1 MVKIYVGVGHGGSDP
16 GAVSGKHIEKNYAL
30 DIANACTAE
39 LKRHGVEVMQSRTS
53 DVYESAAAK
62 IAECNK
68 FNPDLAADIH
78 LNAGKGDGFEAFHS
92 IGSEEGKRL
101 AECIEKAVI
110 AETGQNSRGL
120 KIKANSSGR
129 DYFGF
134 IRETKCP
141 ALLVECAF
149 IDSTDVQ
156 AVDTLAERQ
165 KFGRAIAHG
174 MLDYLDIAV
183 KVEKPSGSSAGTAVI
198 VKLPDV
204 AVQLPQLGR
213 GLDNPEY
220 QVRRVQLCLNEM
232 GHTGADGK
240 PLNVDGDFGANTE
253 AAIRE
258 LQATHGITTDGR
270 MTAKTWRALLV
281 FKK

>member
-1 MVKIYVGVGHGGSDP
+1 MPKVYNGVGHGGSDP

-30 DIANACTAE
+30 DIATACTAE

-68 FNPDLAADIH
+68 FNPDIAADIH
-78 LNAGKGDGFEAFHS
+78 LNAGKGDGFEVYHS
-92 IGSEEGKRL
+92 ISGEEGKRL
-101 AECIEKAVI
+101 AEAVEKAVI
-110 AETGQNSRGL
+110 AETGQNSRGVKTKL
-120 KIKANSSGR
+120 NSNGK

-134 IRETKCP
+134 IRQTKCP
-141 ALLVECAF
+141 ALLIECAF
-149 IDSTDVQ
+149 IDSADVQ

-165 KFGRAIAHG
+165 SMGRAIAHG
-174 MLDYLDIAV
+174 MLDYLGISIKA
-183 KVEKPSGSSAGTAVI
+183 EKPSGGSAVI

-204 AVQLPQLGR
+204 AVLLPQLGR
-213 GLDNPEY
+213 GLDNPDY

-232 GHTGADGK
+232 GYTGADGK
-240 PLNVDGDFGANTE
+240 PLIVDGDFGANTE
-253 AAIRE
+253 AAVKK
-258 LQATHGITTDGR
+258 LQAAHGITTDGR
-270 MTAKTWRALLV
+270 ITAKTWRALLV

>member
-1 MVKIYVGVGHGGSDP
+1 MPKIYIGVGHGGSDP
-16 GAVSGKHIEKNYAL
+16 GAVSGKHVEKNYAL

-92 IGSEEGKRL
+92 IDSEEGKRL
-101 AECIEKAVI
+101 AECIEKAVV
-110 AETGQNSRGL
+110 AETGQNSRGV
-120 KIKANSSGR
+120 KIKLNSSGK

-134 IRETKCP
+134 IRQTKCP

-149 IDSTDVQ
+149 IDSADVQ

-165 KFGRAIAHG
+165 KMGRAIAHG
-174 MLDYLDIAV
+174 MLEYLDIAV
-183 KVEKPSGSSAGTAVI
+183 REEKPSGGSAVI

-220 QVRRVQLCLNEM
+220 QVKRVQLCMNEM
-232 GHTGADGK
+232 GYRGADGK
-240 PLNVDGDFGANTE
+240 SLTVDGDFGANTE
-253 AAIRE
+253 AAVKK
-258 LQATHGITTDGR
+258 LQEAHNITASGK

>member
-1 MVKIYVGVGHGGSDP
+1 MPKIYIGVGHGGSDP

-39 LKRHGVEVMQSRTS
+39 LKRYGVEVMQSRTG
-53 DVYESAAAK
+53 DTTESAAAK
-62 IAECNK
+62 VAECNK

-110 AETGQNSRGL
+110 AETGQNSRG
-120 KIKANSSGR
+120 IKTKKNSSGK
-129 DYFGF
+129 DYFVF
-134 IRETKCP
+134 IRQTKCP

-149 IDSTDVQ
+149 IDSKDVEI
-156 AVDTLAERQ
+156 VDTLAERQ
-165 KFGRAIAHG
+165 RMGKAIAHG
-174 MLDYLDIAV
+174 VLDWFGIPIKA
-183 KVEKPSGSSAGTAVI
+183 EKPSGSSAVI

-213 GLDNPEY
+213 GLDNPAY
-220 QVRRVQLCLNEM
+220 QVKRVQLCLNEM

-240 PLNVDGDFGANTE
+240 PLTVDGDFGANTE
-253 AAIRE
+253 AAVKK
-258 LQATHGITTDGR
+258 LQAAHNIPTDGR

-281 FKK
+281 FKR

>member
-1 MVKIYVGVGHGGSDP
+1 MSKIYTGAGHGGSDP
-16 GAVSGKHIEKNYAL
+16 GAVSGRHIEKNYAL
-30 DIANACTAE
+30 DIASACTAE

-78 LNAGKGDGFEAFHS
+78 LNAGGGDGFEVYCS
-92 IGSEEGKRL
+92 VSGEEGRRL
-101 AECIEKAVI
+101 AAAVERAVI
-110 AETGQNSRGL
+110 AETGQNSRG
-120 KIKANSSGR
+120 IKTRKNSNGK

-134 IRETKCP
+134 IRQTECP
-141 ALLVECAF
+141 ALLIECAF
-149 IDSTDVQ
+149 IDSADVQ
-156 AVDTLAERQ
+156 AVDAIAERQ
-165 KFGRAIAHG
+165 AMGRAIAHG
-174 MLDYLDIAV
+174 MLDYLGISIKD
-183 KVEKPSGSSAGTAVI
+183 EKPSGGSAVI

-220 QVRRVQLCLNEM
+220 QVKRVQLCLNEM

-253 AAIRE
+253 AAIRK

>member
-1 MVKIYVGVGHGGSDP
+1 MAKVYTGVGHGGSDP
-16 GAVSGKHIEKNYAL
+16 GAVSGKHVEKNYAL

-39 LKRHGVEVMQSRTS
+39 LRRCGVLVMQSRTS
-53 DVYESAAAK
+53 DTTESAAAK

-68 FNPDLAADIH
+68 FNPDIAADIH
-78 LNAGKGDGFEAFHS
+78 LNAGGGDGFEAFHS

-110 AETGQNSRGL
+110 AETGQNSRGVKTKL
-120 KIKANSSGR
+120 NSSGK

-134 IRETKCP
+134 IRQTKCP
-141 ALLVECAF
+141 ALLIECAF
-149 IDSTDVQ
+149 IDSKDVQ

-174 MLDYLDIAV
+174 MLDYLDIPV
-183 KVEKPSGSSAGTAVI
+183 KTEKPSGGSAVV

-213 GLDNPEY
+213 DLDNAVY
-220 QVRRVQLCLNEM
+220 QVKRVQLCLNEM

-240 PLNVDGDFGANTE
+240 PLTVDGDYGANTE
-253 AAIRE
+253 AAVKK
-258 LQATHGITTDGR
+258 LQAAHSITADGR

-281 FKK
+281 FKR